1 MEVQKEAQSKEERL
15 EMNRVQREAI
25 KRDLEKKCEALLRAS
40 IYPDRAPRE

>member
-25 KRDLEKKCEALLRAS
+25 KRDLEKK
-40 IYPDRAPRE
+40 